1 MNRRLI
7 ISSTI
12 NACLVHFKKTKNPYQ
27 FGLIELIENA
37 INQGLDHNQ
46 VDEIVYEFIQRL
58 DDNLVDEKDIKKLKQ
73 IYLLIWILLYL
84 KDDKEEE

>member
-1 MNRRLI
+1 MTRKLI

-12 NACLVHFKKTKNPYQ
+12 NACLEHFKKTKNPYQ

-37 INQGLDHNQ
+37 IDQGLNHNQ
-46 VDEIVYEFIQRL
+46 VDEIVFEFIQRL